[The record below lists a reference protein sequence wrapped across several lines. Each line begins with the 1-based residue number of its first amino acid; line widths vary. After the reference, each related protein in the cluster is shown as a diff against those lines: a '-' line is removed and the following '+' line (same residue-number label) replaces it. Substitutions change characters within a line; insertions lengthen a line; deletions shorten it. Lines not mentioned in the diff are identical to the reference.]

1 MSEPLVFY
9 DIRSSLPLEQ
19 CSWTLFILRI
29 RLMLVLPER
38 PQTLIRLIR
47 LALNYKQIPYKTVW
61 VEFADVQAVG
71 KRIGATPSTTYPDG
85 TPRYTLPT
93 IYDPNTGRTVSD
105 SVAIAKYLDE
115 QYSEHRLFPDGT
127 VDAQVEFANN
137 AIAVVGSVRLTLISW
152 LIVMTKLTR
161 MRFCRCMWP
170 RTIRF
175 CSKLAIVT
183 HLRS

>member
-19 CSWTLFILRI
+19 RSWTLFILRI
-29 RLMLVLPER
+29 RLMLALLER
-38 PQTLIRLIR
+38 SQTLTRLIR

-71 KRIGATPSTTYPDG
+71 QRIGATPSTAYPDG

-115 QYSEHRLFPDGT
+115 QYPERRLFPDGT
-127 VDAQVEFANN
+127 EHAQEEFANS
-137 AIAVVGSVRLTLISW
+137 AIAVVGSVRLALILW
-152 LIVMTKLTR
+152 LIFMTRSIRK
-161 MRFCRCMWP
+161 RFCRCMWLH
-170 RTIRF
+170 TIAF
-175 CSKLAIVT
+175 CSKPAIVT
-183 HLRS
+183 HLKS